1 MGSLTDPYFLGRP
14 EMHATFRRLRS
25 QAPIAWHPLGDD
37 GFWVVSRHRD
47 VVAISNDPLTFS
59 SARGGTSLYDQPP
72 GQEGALLFM
81 DPPEHRQMRASVSGF
96 FSGDAVNKLEPWM
109 RSECRALVTRALD
122 QGAVDFVYDVAADLP
137 LNTIGELLGIS
148 AVERRHLLTLADEL
162 FASAAGRGD
171 RMVKAMNDLGAFGLD
186 LARERRTRPGV
197 DLISAMLRGGTGGR
211 PLSDQEFGGM
221 FMQITGA
228 ATETT
233 RSVLTQIV
241 LFLAE
246 RKDLLRDL
254 DRSPQRI
261 RLFIE
266 ECLRW
271 TPPVYYMRRTATRD
285 IKMGDVTIRDGDK
298 VAMYYVSANFDEE
311 VFPQSEC
318 FIPDRHPNPHLTF
331 GIGEHICL
339 GLKMA
344 RLELRVFLEE
354 FVARVG
360 GIDVVGEP
368 VIARTTSSAF
378 YKRVPVRLTPA

>member
-1 MGSLTDPYFLGRP
+1 
-14 EMHATFRRLRS
+14 
-25 QAPIAWHPLGDD
+25 
-37 GFWVVSRHRD
+37 
-47 VVAISNDPLTFS
+47 
-59 SARGGTSLYDQPP
+59 
-72 GQEGALLFM
+72 
-81 DPPEHRQMRASVSGF
+81 
-96 FSGDAVNKLEPWM
+96 
-109 RSECRALVTRALD
+109 
-122 QGAVDFVYDVAADLP
+122 